1 LRVFLTGVAGFIGS
15 HLSESMLDAGY
26 EVIGVDSFTQY
37 YSREQKMSNLSG
49 SLNKKNFEFIEGD
62 ILDLSLESLLDR
74 SDAILHLA
82 AQPGVRP
89 SWSEF
94 DIYVKNNVLVTKRLL
109 DAVANDKR
117 RKKKFV
123 FASSSSVY
131 GDAESFPTVETVTP
145 KPVSPYGI
153 TKDTCEKLCHVYHKT
168 YSIPVAM
175 LRFFT
180 VYGPRQRPDMAF
192 HKFIESMLSGKEIT
206 IYGDGKQVRDF
217 TYVSDIVQGI
227 ISALET
233 DLQEEAFNLGSGRPV
248 LLIDVIKM
256 LQGLAGSSSGII
268 FCDQQKGD
276 ASKTFADISKAE
288 YLIGYNP
295 KTKLEE
301 GLTKQ
306 VEWHRQRTQ
315 RRG

>member
-1 LRVFLTGVAGFIGS
+1 MRVFLTGVAGFIGS